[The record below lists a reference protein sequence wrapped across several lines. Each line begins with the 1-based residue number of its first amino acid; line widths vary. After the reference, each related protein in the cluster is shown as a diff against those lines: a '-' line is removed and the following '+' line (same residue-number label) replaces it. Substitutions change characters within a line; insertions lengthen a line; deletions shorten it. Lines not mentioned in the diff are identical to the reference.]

1 MAHQS
6 VFRWRY
12 DRPLSL
18 EQFQLRFPDD
28 YACAAYLAKK
38 RWPDG
43 FVCPHCRSTKGWKLR
58 SKPWV
63 WECGGEKAD
72 EDCELTLCRKQT
84 SVIAGTIMHKTHL
97 PLRQWFL
104 AAHLV
109 TTHSNGISALQLQAK
124 LGIGSYKTAWL
135 LLHKLRRAMVNPD
148 REKLGGYDEIVEI
161 DETSIPFRTK
171 DEPVGGGQGR
181 SPIGKL
187 NIIGAVEWRDEG
199 RSGRIRLEPIRNNGK
214 ESLHPFV
221 LRNTTPHTTIFTDG
235 NQAYQGIPHRKHASK
250 VVGKLPAHLW
260 FKRIHRV
267 FSLMKRWMMGVY
279 HGVRRRH
286 LNIYLQEFVFR
297 WNRRRQYRAAF
308 DSLVAIGNE
317 VGHASLRDIVGRPPV
332 LKTLMEQV
340 RDGTEQDRRQ
350 AYSEARSKGVPNVFA
365 QRLLDP
371 DYVAPE
377 PRFYRRNA
385 PTRPVLAKSRS
396 AFVFAT
402 H

>member
-1 MAHQS
+1 
-6 VFRWRY
+6 
-12 DRPLSL
+12 
-18 EQFQLRFPDD
+18 
-28 YACAAYLAKK
+28 
-38 RWPDG
+38 
-43 FVCPHCRSTKGWKLR
+43 
-58 SKPWV
+58 
-63 WECGGEKAD
+63 
-72 EDCELTLCRKQT
+72 
-84 SVIAGTIMHKTHL
+84 MHKTHL

-109 TTHSNGISALQLQAK
+109 TTHSNGFSALQLQAK

-148 REKLGGYDEIVEI
+148 REKLGGYEEIVEI

-171 DEPVGGGQGR
+171 NEPVGGGQGR

-199 RSGRIRLEPIRNNGK
+199 RSGRIRLEPIRTNGR

-221 LRNTTPHTTIFTDG
+221 LRNTNPHTTIFTIG
-235 NQAYQGIPHRKHASK
+235 NQAYQGIPDRKHASK

-267 FSLMKRWMMGVY
+267 LSLMKRWMMGVY

-332 LKTLMEQV
+332 LKALMERV
-340 RDGTEQDRRQ
+340 RGGSELDRRQ
-350 AYSEARSKGVPNVFA
+350 ASIRLSPTVSPVSLRRDCSTPIMSRQNHASIGETNRRALSWPNHGRPSCTLRIDIKAEVQA
-365 QRLLDP
+365 SLRRYMYPLCCHHRCGLQRP
-371 DYVAPE
+371 
-377 PRFYRRNA
+377 PRRA
-385 PTRPVLAKSRS
+385 HMRPS
-396 AFVFAT
+396 AVRL
-402 H
+402 